1 MRINRGKMEKM
12 ENKNPQKMENKNQI
26 KILKDIKR
34 HRLK

>member
-1 MRINRGKMEKM
+1 MEKM